1 MAYVANVVITDG
13 SRINYDGTV
22 KRCSDISDTN
32 TSLPTLIVGYKNA
45 ERWIQGYD
53 ILKKWYPE
61 QRLYWTFGSRER
73 KCEYDVDIEEFY
85 KIVIEGIIK
94 DVRYEYLDIINLT
107 IAEIKDF
114 IRRVKHEG
122 KKVAYVD
129 RERFIHIYLP
139 SEKTVYG
146 ISLDLC
152 AYMGIGKEHVF
163 KLLGTATGL
172 EVVRDNHFLSK
183 RLKYVSY
190 ANCHLIPVFY
200 NYFHQGT
207 NYQIYTKTS

>member
-1 MAYVANVVITDG
+1 MGYVANVVITDG
-13 SRINYDGTV
+13 TKINYDRTV
-22 KRCSDISDTN
+22 KRCTDISDIN

-73 KCEYDVDIEEFY
+73 KYEYDIDIEEFY
-85 KIVIEGIIK
+85 RIVIEGIVK
-94 DVRYEYLDIINLT
+94 DVKYEYFDIINLT
-107 IAEIKDF
+107 ITEIKDF
-114 IRRVKHEG
+114 IRRLNENG

-129 RERFIHIYLP
+129 RDRFIHLYLP
-139 SEKTVYG
+139 KKKTVYG

-152 AYMGIGKEHVF
+152 RYMGICKEHVF
-163 KLLGTATGL
+163 KLLEDAQGL
-172 EVVRDNHFLSK
+172 EIIRDNRFLSK

-190 ANCHLIPVFY
+190 DNQHYIPVFY
-200 NYFHQGT
+200 NYFRQ
-207 NYQIYTKTS
+207 